1 MPVVDK
7 CMVDSV
13 VAILQDNRDIL
24 QYVSRC
30 LGYRTRAVSRGN
42 LHLLPKILGRVY
54 QIWGIRLGVNHNGD
68 TMVGLS
74 SEMGESDW
82 DSVVLFSPEINPPKN
97 ASIIRRSWVWY
108 HLEAGRH
115 YVHETRE
122 DALGDLWD
130 DFGLIPGEGPPY
142 NIEHPNGWEDDPID
156 DEEAERMSH
165 MADEEFEK
173 ESYYNP
179 KVEDEEQQLF
189 DADQEEW

>member
-54 QIWGIRLGVNHNGD
+54 QVWGVRLGVNHNGD
-68 TMVGLS
+68 QMVGLS

-82 DSVVLFSPEINPPKN
+82 DSVILFSPEVDPPKN

-108 HLEAGRH
+108 HLEEGRH
-115 YVHETRE
+115 HVHETRE
-122 DALGDLWD
+122 DALDDLWD
-130 DFGLIPGEGPPY
+130 DFGLIPGEGHPY

-156 DEEAERMSH
+156 DDLRS
-165 MADEEFEK
+165 DEEERRA
-173 ESYYNP
+173 SRW
-179 KVEDEEQQLF
+179 
-189 DADQEEW
+189 ADTDDRWWDD